1 MAISVAES
9 RPTLGAGLGGGRETR
24 MRMESSVDAPST
36 SQNKSNR
43 VASTQSIRSIQNKA
57 NRRTMGCDRGSRVRG
72 DCRLYEA
79 LWGGYVS
86 GGPVAETGE
95 NSGRGRRMNVLN
107 SVDEPKNGEQW
118 KWWDGRKVGGLR
130 WFHLRESEL
139 GR

>member
-1 MAISVAES
+1 MI
-9 RPTLGAGLGGGRETR
+9 GGRGCEGI
-24 MRMESSVDAPST
+24 VVST
-36 SQNKSNR
+36 KR
-43 VASTQSIRSIQNKA
+43 F
-57 NRRTMGCDRGSRVRG
+57 G
-72 DCRLYEA
+72 
-79 LWGGYVS
+79 GGYVS